1 MVADNPVGYNDQVQA
16 TVVGTEDA
24 NIKQVN
30 GTTVSV
36 NSGVADAG
44 TMRVVAAANVATWQK
59 CQVVIAVTGTA
70 VQLSATSQILQNGL
84 TIQAWTAN
92 NANAGR
98 FGDSGVT
105 FTGAPTGSGN
115 GDIILAGARVPVG
128 SGINL
133 NTIYVNGTAGDIFSW
148 SGN

>member
-1 MVADNPVGYNDQVQA
+1 M
-16 TVVGTEDA
+16 TVTIINEGASGSAAAV
-24 NIKQVN
+24 NITQIA
-30 GTTVSV
+30 GTTAST

-44 TMRVVAAANVATWQK
+44 TLRVVSAANVATWQK
-59 CQVVIAVTGTA
+59 GQAIIAVTGTA
-70 VQLSATSQILQNGL
+70 VQLSSTSQVLQNGM

-115 GDIILAGARVPVG
+115 GDIILPGARVPVP
-128 SGINL
+128 SGVNL
-133 NTIYVNGTAGDIFSW
+133 NTVYVNGTAGDIFSW